1 MAKVKAHQAPQV
13 KAENEHDSTTPS
25 RRTRRQT
32 KSLIEHQDT
41 RNSEPEDVDEVES
54 ARPPSPPPIV
64 KPKAKRTSRKSDAAK
79 ASASLADSASPE
91 PTPKLA
97 KDGRRKGGNKRK
109 YSHEYCLTCESYGR
123 ACLGRRD
130 DEPGCAMCREPDRS
144 KGEKLREC
152 LWKDPEAGI
161 FTYRDARDALKKA
174 QNEAKIQK
182 QRAPR
187 RTIPVA
193 HFGRASP
200 SPFNY
205 NYLNA
210 PDPLGIVPHP
220 QAARGSR
227 PALTRPLDLLPP
239 SHAIGTNRPP
249 SMNGYHAYTSQTMTQ
264 APADDSDTIT
274 VNASRHARNRSH
286 PDLPGV
292 HPPEIIDLQNGNG
305 TYDEHSRRA
314 SMPQP
319 MHYFTPPTL
328 PAGHLTPL
336 PESFAPFYEPRLHAY
351 VLPVHPYSNL
361 LPPPAFMRPHAASY
375 ISPYDAAP
383 SLALSTNGRD
393 PPRAVFPTQLPP
405 GHTSF
410 TIPAPLNM
418 RSKKARPL
426 DKSGAPCEKWSRSDS
441 KVTTLSGHEFNTK
454 GWARGANG
462 GRSAGSQDSGTK
474 MLNGNPASSNAVSI
488 ETDTRKSVESSDLSS
503 AMDVDESML
512 AATPQ
517 NNKGEAEADTA
528 EDVDRLSLDEAES
541 SVNTPQHSDDETE
554 SEEEAEETD
563 RAHAFVKQF
572 YNEKI
577 NGLKR
582 QKISS
587 PKTTTTPPAEQP
599 QPARSIAINPNH
611 NDSNS
616 DPDLTE
622 SEGENKVVP
631 PHMRAT
637 LSKAAARTNLSAS
650 KRNSQRQVGRG
661 RVSSARHSSARHSTA
676 SSHHEDAAS
685 QPARAN
691 GFDAVA
697 VTVDSNR
704 KAKGAVSVSRD
715 PKRATRA
722 DLHEGDVEM

>member
-13 KAENEHDSTTPS
+13 KAENEQDSTTPS

-32 KSLIEHQDT
+32 KSLVEHQDA
-41 RNSEPEDVDEVES
+41 RNSEPEDFDEVES
-54 ARPPSPPPIV
+54 ARAPSPPPIV
-64 KPKAKRTSRKSDAAK
+64 KPKAKRTSRKSNAAK
-79 ASASLADSASPE
+79 ASASLAGSASPE
-91 PTPKLA
+91 PAPKLA

-109 YSHEYCLTCESYGR
+109 FSHEYCLTCENYGR
-123 ACLGRRD
+123 ACLGRRE
-130 DEPGCAMCREPDRS
+130 DEPGCAMCREPDRE

-152 LWKDPEAGI
+152 LWKDPQAGI
-161 FTYRDARDALKKA
+161 ITYQDARQALKKA
-174 QNEAKIQK
+174 QAEAKVQK
-182 QRAPR
+182 PRAPR

-193 HFGRASP
+193 HLDRASP
-200 SPFNY
+200 SPF

-220 QAARGSR
+220 QAVRGSR

-239 SHAIGTNRPP
+239 SHATGTYRPP
-249 SMNGYHAYTSQTMTQ
+249 SMNGYHAYTSQAMART
-264 APADDSDTIT
+264 PADNSDTIT

-292 HPPEIIDLQNGNG
+292 HPPEVIDLQNGNG

-319 MHYFTPPTL
+319 VHYFTPPTL

-383 SLALSTNGRD
+383 SLTLSTNGRD

-405 GHTSF
+405 RNTGF
-410 TIPAPLNM
+410 TIPPLLNM

-426 DKSGAPCEKWSRSDS
+426 DKSGAPCEKWSRSNS

-454 GWARGANG
+454 GWTRGANG
-462 GRSAGSQDSGTK
+462 SGSAGSQESGIE
-474 MLNGNPASSNAVSI
+474 MLNGNAVSSNAVSI
-488 ETDTRKSVESSDLSS
+488 ETGTRKSVESSELSS
-503 AMDVDESML
+503 ALDVDESML

-517 NNKGEAEADTA
+517 NNGGEAEADTA
-528 EDVDRLSLDEAES
+528 EGVDRPAHDAEQS

-554 SEEEAEETD
+554 SEAEEEEETD
-563 RAHAFVKQF
+563 RAQAFVKKL

-577 NGLKR
+577 KGLKR
-582 QKISS
+582 QRISS
-587 PKTTTTPPAEQP
+587 PKTTTTSPAEE
-599 QPARSIAINPNH
+599 QPARNIAVSPNYD
-611 NDSNS
+611 DSDL
-616 DPDLTE
+616 DPTE
-622 SEGENKVVP
+622 SEGENKVIP
-631 PHMRAT
+631 PNMRAA
-637 LSKAAARTNLSAS
+637 LAKAASFVHVRTNFLAS
-650 KRNSQRQVGRG
+650 ERNSQRQVGRG
-661 RVSSARHSSARHSTA
+661 RVSSIRRSTA
-676 SSHHEDAAS
+676 SSHSHHHHEDAAE

-691 GFDAVA
+691 GFAAVA
-697 VTVDSNR
+697 VNSKR
-704 KAKGAVSVSRD
+704 KTKGAVSRER
-715 PKRATRA
+715 KRETLA
-722 DLHEGDVEM
+722 DVQGADVEMGEA